1 MPKNI
6 LNIKKLFDKTSKDK
20 NLENFSPNWA
30 KQLLKRHKNDDN
42 EDPLLLIEWVE
53 LGLLNITEDLRIF
66 QRNHNDTTIDEYIDS
81 GTFGKVFSGK
91 YHGRAVTCDA
101 DKEKERKKR

>member
-1 MPKNI
+1 MA
-6 LNIKKLFDKTSKDK
+6 KKVDSGVCATIHKIQLIW
-20 NLENFSPNWA
+20 PNWA

-42 EDPLLLIEWVE
+42 EDPLLLIEWM
-53 LGLLNITEDLRIF
+53 N
-66 QRNHNDTTIDEYIDS
+66 

-91 YHGRAVTCDA
+91 YHGRAVTWKTCDA